1 MIKVENRKLHY
12 GLSWEEYLLLAGR
25 SNSSFKSIDQEKMNA
40 SVKVQRG
47 KMVDKILSGESVD
60 ISSELYPE
68 AQSIAM
74 EINKSFGN
82 IIQYSKTQV
91 AVTADFVI
99 EHNGTRWVLPFKG
112 LMDCFIAGSAV
123 IDYKVTGE
131 KSIAGVAS
139 YLNYDTQLTGYS
151 LAAGVGSMF
160 IIAYCVPTKHCAIYS
175 LKPNYDQWVNRIID
189 YGVQTKITN

>member
-12 GLSWEEYLLLAGR
+12 GLSWEEYLSLDGR

-40 SVKVQRG
+40 SIKVQRG

-60 ISSELYPE
+60 ISSNLYPE

-74 EINKSFGN
+74 KISKEFRG
-82 IIQYSKTQV
+82 IIQYSKPQV

-99 EHNGTRWVLPFKG
+99 EHNNTRWVLPYKG
-112 LMDCFIAGSAV
+112 LMDCFINYYAV

-151 LAAGVGSMF
+151 LAAGVESMF
-160 IIAYCVPTKHCAIYS
+160 IIAYSVPTKHCAIYS
-175 LKPNYDQWVNRIID
+175 LKPNYDEWINRIID
-189 YGVQTKITN
+189 YGVQTKIIN